1 MACLGL
7 KFKVSKYSKNDY
19 RTSFKSFYAKKM
31 CLENFLLKEDKLLKS
46 GGNTN
51 FRKAKRLP

>member
-1 MACLGL
+1 MAYLGL
-7 KFKVSKYSKNDY
+7 KFKVSKHSKNYY
-19 RTSFKSFYAKKM
+19 RTTFKLFYAKNKGN
-31 CLENFLLKEDKLLKS
+31 LTLKEDKLLKS